1 MPNGFI
7 NINKPRGFT
16 SHDVVNKVRRIFS
29 TKSVGH
35 MGTLDPEAM
44 GVLPLALGKAT
55 RLISFVEGTTK
66 EYVGQLVLGIA
77 TDTLDLQG
85 EVLSTS
91 DASHITI
98 DAIRAALPYFVGS
111 IAQVPPMYS
120 AIKVGGKKLYEY
132 ARAGISM
139 EIEPRQVIIS
149 ALELDSVTL
158 EGTRLIATLRIS
170 CGKGTYIRSLCRDI
184 GVRLG
189 VPACMGE
196 LTRTASGPF
205 SIEQSVTLEELGN
218 NPSLHVIGIA
228 EMLGGI
234 NACVALD
241 QAQAARFLQGQR
253 IVTSQELVGECSVFC
268 GTVFL
273 GIGDI
278 AQHVLSPKKVVAQE
292 GDIL

>member
-1 MPNGFI
+1 MHSGFL

-16 SHDVVNKVRRIFS
+16 SHDVVNKVRRIFG

-35 MGTLDPEAM
+35 MGTLDPEAS

-55 RLISFVEGTTK
+55 RLIAFVEGSTK
-66 EYVGQLVLGIA
+66 EYVGELVLGRA

-85 EVLSTS
+85 EVLVTS

-98 DAIRAALPYFVGS
+98 DAICAALPYFVGRQS
-111 IAQVPPMYS
+111 QVPPMYS

-132 ARAGISM
+132 ARAGVPVDV
-139 EIEPRQVIIS
+139 EPRQVVIS
-149 ALELDSVTL
+149 ALELDSVLL
-158 EGTRLIATLRIS
+158 EGTRQVATLRIS

-184 GVRLG
+184 GVLLG

-205 SIEQSVTLEELGN
+205 HIEHSVTLEKLSE
-218 NPSLHVIGIA
+218 NPTQYVIGIV
-228 EMLGGI
+228 EMLKG

-241 QAQAARFLQGQR
+241 QGQAARFLQGQR
-253 IVTSQELVGECSVFC
+253 IIIAEELVGECSVFC
-268 GTVFL
+268 GTMFL

-278 AQHVLSPKKVVAQE
+278 AQQVLSPKKVVAQE

>member
-1 MPNGFI
+1 MHSGFL
-7 NINKPRGFT
+7 NLNKPRGFT
-16 SHDVVNKVRRIFS
+16 SHDVVNKVRRIYG

-35 MGTLDPEAM
+35 MGTLDPEAI

-55 RLISFVEGTTK
+55 RLISFVEGSTK
-66 EYVGQLVLGIA
+66 EYVGELVLGIT

-85 EVLSTS
+85 ETLATG

-98 DAIRAALPYFVGS
+98 DAIRAALPHFVGTL
-111 IAQVPPMYS
+111 AQLPPMYS
-120 AIKVGGKKLYEY
+120 AIKIGGKKLYEY
-132 ARAGISM
+132 ARAGITVD
-139 EIEPRQVIIS
+139 IEPRQVIIS
-149 ALELDSVTL
+149 ALELDSVLL
-158 EGTRLIATLRIS
+158 EGTRLSATLRIS

-184 GVRLG
+184 GTWLG

-205 SIEQSVTLEELGN
+205 TLEHSVTLEELSI
-218 NPSLHVIGIA
+218 NPAQHVIGIA
-228 EMLGGI
+228 EMLKGS
-234 NACVALD
+234 ACVALD
-241 QAQAARFLQGQR
+241 QGQAARFLQGQR
-253 IVTSQELVGECSVFC
+253 ISTALELVGDCSVFC

-273 GIGDI
+273 GIGDM